1 MPNNVWGGFQAMVP
15 CLPGRPARDGGWP
28 AQPSMG
34 LRHWVKVES
43 HRFMGSEPKS
53 SVEVAPAAAPS
64 RRPSYGRKLKR
75 GGVSARTHEIMG
87 CRLCQE

>member
-1 MPNNVWGGFQAMVP
+1 MPNNVWGGIRAMVP

-28 AQPSMG
+28 AQQTMG

-43 HRFMGSEPKS
+43 HPFVGSEPKS

-64 RRPSYGRKLKR
+64 CGCVFRRNFEV
-75 GGVSARTHEIMG
+75 GGGGTPDP
-87 CRLCQE
+87 